1 MIITTTG
8 ENIIISAEKID
19 TNNAKQFEDELL
31 SGICGNDIT
40 IDAAKLEYI
49 SSAGLRVLLKLKK
62 SVKGSVNV
70 INVSKDVYDIFD
82 VTGLLQNTPGK

>member
-49 SSAGLRVLLKLKK
+49 SSAGLRVLLKIRK

-70 INVSKDVYDIFD
+70 INASKDVYDIFD